1 VKRPLRGRFTASL
14 ILALIFS
21 ETLTAS
27 AFQKK
32 SAQFSQKSS
41 KSVGVEKVETPKAIP
56 PFDFAQDGIAF
67 GVSSSSAI

>member
-1 VKRPLRGRFTASL
+1 LTIFPVAP
-14 ILALIFS
+14 IFS

-41 KSVGVEKVETPKAIP
+41 QYVGVEKVETPKAIP
-56 PFDFAQDGIAF
+56 PAARAGSLLGFQA
-67 GVSSSSAI
+67 